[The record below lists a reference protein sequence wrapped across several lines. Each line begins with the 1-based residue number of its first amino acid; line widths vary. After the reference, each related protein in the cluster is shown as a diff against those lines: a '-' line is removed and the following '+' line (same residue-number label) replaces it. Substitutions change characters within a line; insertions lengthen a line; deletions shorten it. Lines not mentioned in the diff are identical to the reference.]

1 MRGLPSVRPYRRE
14 SVRYLKTPLRHD
26 AFACRKAAAQ
36 VAVEDPESGHTFIHR
51 IDVWLT
57 GAVPFGVLEIDQTV
71 RDDETDELISARRLT
86 AVATSRSLPA
96 APRSAATFDESE
108 APGLN
113 IPAK

>member
-1 MRGLPSVRPYRRE
+1 
-14 SVRYLKTPLRHD
+14 VRYLKTPLRHD

-36 VAVEDPESGHTFIHR
+36 VALEDPESGHTFIHR

-108 APGLN
+108 APSLN

>member
-1 MRGLPSVRPYRRE
+1 M
-14 SVRYLKTPLRHD
+14 D
-26 AFACRKAAAQ
+26 
-36 VAVEDPESGHTFIHR
+36 DPESGRTYSHR

-71 RDDETDELISARRLT
+71 RDDDTDELISARRLT

-96 APRSAATFDESE
+96 APTSAATFDESE